1 MPFSDEFAD
10 VYQIGIKEAC
20 ESAGAYCERVDEQI
34 FVETMLQR
42 IYNQISKAD
51 FIVADMTGRN
61 PNVFYEVGYAHALGK
76 RTILLTKS
84 AADIPFDLKHFPH
97 IVYGEKLSVLRE
109 ELSKRVAWHI
119 ANPVSSESDSTI
131 AIDLY
136 SEGVALG
143 GGSFVAKFCV
153 GGIPYF
159 RLTIHNRSP
168 QTYERGSFKV
178 GVIVPNPFS
187 NLRGRDTTRTTL
199 PDGRKL
205 LMFPIFDTLFPD
217 AYDSCA
223 VALDYGHQSA
233 FATGD
238 EFASQIRVFT
248 PAGTRDFPCTI
259 RCVDKSE
266 VPDEPDF
273 DFE

>member
-97 IVYGEKLSVLRE
+97 IVYGEKLTVLRE

-119 ANPVSSESDSTI
+119 ANPLSTDSDSRI
-131 AIDLY
+131 EIDLY

-143 GGSFVAKFCV
+143 DGIFVAKFCDGKV
-153 GGIPYF
+153 PYF
-159 RLTIHNRSP
+159 PLTIHNRSS
-168 QTYERGSFKV
+168 QTYEPGSFKI
-178 GVIVPNPFS
+178 GVVVPKPFS
-187 NLRGRDTTRTTL
+187 NLTMHDTSRTAL

-223 VALDYGHQSA
+223 VGIDYGHKST
-233 FATGD
+233 FAIGD
-238 EFASQIRVFT
+238 EFPFQIRVFT
-248 PAGTRDFPCTI
+248 PAGTRDFPGTI
-259 RCVDKSE
+259 RYVDKSE
-266 VPDEPDF
+266 VPDKDY
-273 DFE
+273 FE